1 MINKKKILLV
11 GDQPGWAF
19 HNIILFVRKHLKHK
33 FDLYHDFVL
42 YHPAFEDPNKETSSK
57 TDQNFVFKKKLLF
70 QKVSVLR
77 SLEYRFIKKL
87 NQCNLLAFNE
97 HGRFQRL
104 TKDNKYDLV
113 VYLDHYFPF
122 DGDFSHIHS
131 KKIIQGTFNDVF
143 PPRKLFRIPNSGEIK
158 PINDGHEFCDI
169 FLKSADALLIGS
181 PSIRAQYEKFFE
193 KPILFANMAY
203 DESVFKQ
210 KAQNNSEK
218 FILGWTGN
226 PDREFKGFYSIV
238 VEVLEE
244 LKRSGYNV
252 ELRTQFSGTLNS
264 LAYFWQGID
273 LAIIA
278 SEADAG
284 PSMFMEASLCG
295 VPSISTR
302 IGMPAYVIVDREN
315 GLFCDRN
322 VTDFVEKI
330 TFLIQNPE
338 RLEKMKTK
346 IRKDYI
352 EKLGVHVQIKNWE
365 NLFETILKDD

>member
-1 MINKKKILLV
+1 MSNSKKILLV

-19 HNIILFVRKHLKHK
+19 HNIISFIRKHLSSH
-33 FDLYHDFVL
+33 FDLYFDFVV
-42 YHPAFEDPNKETSSK
+42 YHPAFEDPNKEISSN
-57 TDQNFVFKKKLLF
+57 TNQNFIFKKNLIFHKAPI
-70 QKVSVLR
+70 LR
-77 SLEYRFIKKL
+77 GLEYRLVKKL
-87 NQCNLLAFNE
+87 NKLNLLGFNE
-97 HGRFQRL
+97 HGKFQRV
-104 TKDNKYDLV
+104 TNDNRYDLV

-131 KKIIQGTFNDVF
+131 NIIVQGTYSDVF
-143 PPRKLFRIPNSGEIK
+143 PPRKLFRMPDTGEIK
-158 PINDGHEFCDI
+158 PIQDGHEFCKV
-169 FLKSADALLIGS
+169 FLKSADALLIGA
-181 PSIRAQYEKFFE
+181 PAIRVQYEKFYD

-203 DESVFKQ
+203 DEKIFSPKH
-210 KAQNNSEK
+210 KKKSNK
-218 FILGWTGN
+218 FVLGWTGN

-238 VEVLEE
+238 QPVVEE
-244 LKRSGYNV
+244 LKNCGYDI
-252 ELRTQFSGTLNS
+252 ELRTQFSGSLNS
-264 LAYFWQGID
+264 LSDFWQGVD

-302 IGMPAYVIVDREN
+302 IGMPAFVIVDREN

-330 TFLIQNPE
+330 TWLIQNPE
-338 RLEKMKTK
+338 RLVEMKTK

-352 EKLGVHVQIKNWE
+352 EKLGVQVQIKNWK
-365 NLFETILKDD
+365 NLFDMLLKDD